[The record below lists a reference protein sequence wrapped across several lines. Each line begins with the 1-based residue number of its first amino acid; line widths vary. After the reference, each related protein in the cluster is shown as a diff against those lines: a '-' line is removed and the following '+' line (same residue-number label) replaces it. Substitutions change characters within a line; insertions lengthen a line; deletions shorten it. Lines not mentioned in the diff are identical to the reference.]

1 LTEPDSG
8 QAAKR
13 KPLWAGLKGPA
24 THGIPRPRDAVAEI
38 AGLLA
43 VAYQRYR
50 RARRIDM
57 NGLDA
62 PESVNGELDNP
73 RPESPHV
80 NEVDA

>member
-1 LTEPDSG
+1 MEFRD
-8 QAAKR
+8 
-13 KPLWAGLKGPA
+13 
-24 THGIPRPRDAVAEI
+24 RPSRDAVADV

-50 RARRIDM
+50 RARRIETDE
-57 NGLDA
+57 LDA